1 MESLTNVFSAPF
13 NWCDRRCERCMLSSE
28 CPVWK
33 RDAQLRWVAEAKGLD
48 PDDMAV
54 VMSDSLA
61 ELDRVAETIRRLA
74 KEDGIDLDAP
84 LPPRAVPLEARR
96 LRAAGMG
103 LMQALAVHADGEVR
117 VIGRGLGMK
126 AVRIASHT
134 EEEIPPDVWV
144 MDAEPNLLL
153 MERLKADLAARL
165 SDGGSETDATVK
177 AELQK
182 LERLVSPLVDAVSDA
197 SKAIL
202 AGLVERGAAPSPFC
216 TLASYDE
223 PPRPEN
229 DISSPAR

>member
-13 NWCDRRCERCMLSSE
+13 NWCDRRCERCMLASE
-28 CPVWK
+28 CPVQK
-33 RDAQLRWVAEAKGLD
+33 RDAQQRWVAEAKGLD

-61 ELDRVAETIRRLA
+61 ELDRVAEMVRQIA
-74 KEDGIDLDAP
+74 KEEGIDLDAP
-84 LPPRAVPLEARR
+84 LPPRAISLEARR
-96 LRAAGMG
+96 LQASGMD
-103 LMQALAVHADGEVR
+103 LMQASGRHEDSEVR
-117 VIGRGLGMK
+117 VIARGLGMK

-153 MERLKADLAARL
+153 MERLRADLAARL
-165 SDGGSETDATVK
+165 SDGGSETDAAVK

-182 LERLVSPLVDAVSDA
+182 LERLVSPLIGAVSDA

-202 AGLVERGAAPSPFC
+202 TGLVERGAAPSPFC